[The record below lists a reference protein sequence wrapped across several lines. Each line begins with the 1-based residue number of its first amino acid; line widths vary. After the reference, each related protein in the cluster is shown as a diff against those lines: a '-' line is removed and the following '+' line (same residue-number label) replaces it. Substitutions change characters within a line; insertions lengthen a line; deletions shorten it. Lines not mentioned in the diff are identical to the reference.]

1 MGGRNGGE
9 VIRILKAG
17 ANGAPS
23 TVAFDLALGFSTEGE
38 ETSVVFNDF
47 AFIQTGKDD
56 GIDGMPGVE
65 RDIIVIASGAENKVN
80 IIELRDDTAMSAK
93 KNRRQVEWCV
103 GTPFVWVD
111 GAGEDEMYVL
121 NVDTKEIVTTIMGL
135 KSKKMISVEN
145 YAAKRTAELISQQ
158 INGAVTDLSGNLGSL
173 LSASQ
178 SSAPNTVAEDDN
190 DIDPVGIAALVV
202 GLANMIYMARSNSH
216 SGNDGGDS

>member
-56 GIDGMPGVE
+56 GID
-65 RDIIVIASGAENKVN
+65 
-80 IIELRDDTAMSAK
+80 
-93 KNRRQVEWCV
+93 

-202 GLANMIYMARSNSH
+202 GLCALIVGVANMIYMARSNSH
-216 SGNDGGDS
+216 SGNDGGDSVYQKTLGSKNVA